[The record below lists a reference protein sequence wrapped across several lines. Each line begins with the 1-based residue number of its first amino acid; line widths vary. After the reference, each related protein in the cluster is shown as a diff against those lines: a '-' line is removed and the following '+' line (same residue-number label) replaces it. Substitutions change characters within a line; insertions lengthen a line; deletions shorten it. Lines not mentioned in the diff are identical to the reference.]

1 MAEADTIQV
10 PAQRVLNSFATP
22 FRSSGHEIVLT
33 ASIGGAVFPNHGQS
47 VQDLMRKAEAALEQA
62 KRDGRNRFCTQSE
75 PGVGAEGVVVGP
87 QDGAAH
93 LN

>member
-1 MAEADTIQV
+1 
-10 PAQRVLNSFATP
+10 VLNSFATP

-33 ASIGGAVFPNHGQS
+33 ASIGGAVFPNHGQTA
-47 VQDLMRKAEAALEQA
+47 QDLMRKAEAALEQA

-75 PGVGAEGVVVGP
+75 PGTAAEGVVVGP